1 MIYYYILSLLIIT
14 LIILTIYYI
23 YTVYTSV
30 PFNNGKN
37 DKHLNYMSYEET
49 VRFLESDEDRYIAKL
64 SPIDLYARKVSSK
77 EEYINI
83 IKGEATHFN
92 RGDKLILDK
101 CTKKADELLR
111 NININTISSESNL
124 DYSKYLNYKDIANIK
139 WVLAITR
146 NDNGGKYEDGLP
158 HTRKHIIFLS
168 QDVLNYSEDE
178 IIKLLIH
185 EKVHIY
191 QRQNDALFKTI
202 LNNMGY
208 TEIQISGSPD
218 SPGSPGSPGSPDSPD
233 SPDISKDKL
242 RYVRSNPDVNN
253 KIYKNV
259 HTGEVMICLYSSD
272 KPKRINDIIIEN
284 YAMEHPYEKIA
295 YEISEHIY
303 NIHKI
308 EKYKQI

>member
-14 LIILTIYYI
+14 LVILTIYYI
-23 YTVYTSV
+23 YSVYTSV
-30 PFNNGKN
+30 SFENGKN

-49 VRFLESDEDRYIAKL
+49 VRFLESDEDRYVAKL

-92 RGDKLILDK
+92 KGDKLILDK

-146 NDNGGKYEDGLP
+146 NDNGSKYEDGLS
-158 HTRKHIIFLS
+158 HTRKHVIFLS

-185 EKVHIY
+185 EKIHIY
-191 QRQNDALFKTI
+191 QRNNEALFKTI
-202 LNNMGY
+202 IYNMGY
-208 TEIQISGSPD
+208 AESTDGQEISQ
-218 SPGSPGSPGSPDSPD
+218 
-233 SPDISKDKL
+233 DKL

-253 KIYKNV
+253 KIYKNIN
-259 HTGEVMICLYSSD
+259 TGELMICLYTSD
-272 KPKRINDIIIEN
+272 KPKNINDIIIEK
-284 YAMEHPYEKIA
+284 YSMEHPYEKIA

-308 EKYKQI
+308 ETYKKI

>member
-14 LIILTIYYI
+14 LVILTIYYI
-23 YTVYTSV
+23 YTVYTSL
-30 PFNNGKN
+30 PFDKGKN
-37 DKHLNYMSYEET
+37 DTHLNYMSYEET
-49 VRFLESDEDRYIAKL
+49 ALFLERDEDRYVANL
-64 SPIDLYARKVSSK
+64 SPLDLYARKVSSK

-92 RGDKLILDK
+92 KGDKLILDK

-111 NININTISSESNL
+111 NININTISSESNM

-168 QDVLNYSEDE
+168 QDFLNYSEDE

-185 EKVHIY
+185 EKIHIY
-191 QRQNDALFKTI
+191 QRHNEALFKTI
-202 LNNMGY
+202 IYNMGY
-208 TEIQISGSPD
+208 TEISLDNEISH
-218 SPGSPGSPGSPDSPD
+218 
-233 SPDISKDKL
+233 DKL
-242 RYVRSNPDVNN
+242 KYVRSNPDVNN
-253 KIYKNV
+253 NIYKNV
-259 HTGEVMICLYSSD
+259 HTGKLMICLYSSD
-272 KPKRINDIIIEN
+272 KPKNINDIIIQN
-284 YAMEHPYEKIA
+284 YSMEHPYEKIA

>member
-14 LIILTIYYI
+14 LVILTIYYI
-23 YTVYTSV
+23 YSVYTSV
-30 PFNNGKN
+30 SFENGKN

-49 VRFLESDEDRYIAKL
+49 VRFLESDEDRYVANL
-64 SPIDLYARKVSSK
+64 SALDLYARKVSSK

-92 RGDKLILDK
+92 KGDKLILDK

-111 NININTISSESNL
+111 NININTIGSASNIE
-124 DYSKYLNYKDIANIK
+124 YSKYLNYKDIANIK

-146 NDNGGKYEDGLP
+146 NDNGEKYEDGLP
-158 HTRKHIIFLS
+158 HTRKNIIFLS

-185 EKVHIY
+185 EKIHIY

-202 LNNMGY
+202 IYNMGY
-208 TEIQISGSPD
+208 VEISESPT
-218 SPGSPGSPGSPDSPD
+218 SPASPTVSQ
-233 SPDISKDKL
+233 DKL
-242 RYVRSNPDVNN
+242 KYVRSNPDVNN

-259 HTGEVMICLYSSD
+259 HTGELMICLYSSD
-272 KPKRINDIIIEN
+272 KPKRINDIIIQN

-308 EKYKQI
+308 EKYRKI

>member
-14 LIILTIYYI
+14 LVILTIYYI
-23 YTVYTSV
+23 YSVYTSV
-30 PFNNGKN
+30 SFENGKN

-49 VRFLESDEDRYIAKL
+49 VRFLESDEDRYVAKL
-64 SPIDLYARKVSSK
+64 SPIDLYARKVSSN

-92 RGDKLILDK
+92 KGDKLILDK

-146 NDNGGKYEDGLP
+146 SDNGSKYEDGLS
-158 HTRKHIIFLS
+158 HTRKHVIFLS

-185 EKVHIY
+185 EKIHIY
-191 QRQNDALFKTI
+191 QRNNEALFKTI
-202 LNNMGY
+202 IYNMGY
-208 TEIQISGSPD
+208 AESTDGQEISQ
-218 SPGSPGSPGSPDSPD
+218 
-233 SPDISKDKL
+233 DKL

-253 KIYKNV
+253 KIYKSI
-259 HTGEVMICLYSSD
+259 HTGELMICLYTSD
-272 KPKRINDIIIEN
+272 KPKNINDIIIEK
-284 YAMEHPYEKIA
+284 YSMEHPYEKIA

-308 EKYKQI
+308 ETYKKI

>member
-14 LIILTIYYI
+14 LVILTIYYI

-30 PFNNGKN
+30 PYTNVNN

-49 VRFLESDEDRYIAKL
+49 VQFLERDEDRYVAKL
-64 SPIDLYARKVSSK
+64 SQLDLYARKVSSK

-92 RGDKLILDK
+92 KGDKLILDK

-124 DYSKYLNYKDIANIK
+124 DYSKYINYKDIANIK

-146 NDNGGKYEDGLP
+146 NDNGGKYEDGLS
-158 HTRKHIIFLS
+158 HTRKNTIFLS

-185 EKVHIY
+185 EKIHIY
-191 QRQNDALFKTI
+191 QRQNEALFKTI
-202 LNNMGY
+202 IYNMGY
-208 TEIQISGSPD
+208 VEISPSNEISS
-218 SPGSPGSPGSPDSPD
+218 
-233 SPDISKDKL
+233 DKL
-242 RYVRSNPDVNN
+242 KYVRSNPDVNN

-259 HTGEVMICLYSSD
+259 HTGELMICLYSSD
-272 KPKRINDIIIEN
+272 KPKNINDIIIQN
-284 YAMEHPYEKIA
+284 FSMEHPYEKIA

>member
-14 LIILTIYYI
+14 LVILTIYYI
-23 YTVYTSV
+23 YSVYTSV
-30 PFNNGKN
+30 SFENGKN

-49 VRFLESDEDRYIAKL
+49 ARFLESDEDRYVAKL

-92 RGDKLILDK
+92 KGDKLILDK

-124 DYSKYLNYKDIANIK
+124 NYSKYLNYKDIANIK

-146 NDNGGKYEDGLP
+146 SDNGSKYEDGLS
-158 HTRKHIIFLS
+158 HTRKHVIFLS

-185 EKVHIY
+185 EKIHIY
-191 QRQNDALFKTI
+191 QRNNEALFKTI
-202 LNNMGY
+202 IYNMGY
-208 TEIQISGSPD
+208 AESTD
-218 SPGSPGSPGSPDSPD
+218 SQE
-233 SPDISKDKL
+233 ISKDKL

-253 KIYKNV
+253 KIYKSI
-259 HTGEVMICLYSSD
+259 HTGELMICLYTSD
-272 KPKRINDIIIEN
+272 KPKNINDIIIEK
-284 YAMEHPYEKIA
+284 YSMEHPYEKIA

-308 EKYKQI
+308 ETYKKI

>member
-14 LIILTIYYI
+14 LVILTIYYI
-23 YTVYTSV
+23 YTVYTYV
-30 PFNNGKN
+30 PYTNGNN

-49 VRFLESDEDRYIAKL
+49 VQFLERDVDRYVAKL
-64 SPIDLYARKVSSK
+64 SQLDLYARKVSSK

-92 RGDKLILDK
+92 KGDKLILDK

-124 DYSKYLNYKDIANIK
+124 DYSKYINYKDIANIK

-146 NDNGGKYEDGLP
+146 NDNGGKYEDGLS
-158 HTRKHIIFLS
+158 HTRKNTIFLS

-178 IIKLLIH
+178 LIKLLIH
-185 EKVHIY
+185 EKIHIY
-191 QRQNDALFKTI
+191 QRQNEALFKTI
-202 LNNMGY
+202 IYNMGY
-208 TEIQISGSPD
+208 VEISPSNEISS
-218 SPGSPGSPGSPDSPD
+218 
-233 SPDISKDKL
+233 DKL
-242 RYVRSNPDVNN
+242 KYVRSNPDVNN

-259 HTGEVMICLYSSD
+259 HTGELMICLYSSD
-272 KPKRINDIIIEN
+272 KPKNINDIIIQN
-284 YAMEHPYEKIA
+284 FSMEHPYEKIA

>member
-14 LIILTIYYI
+14 LVILTIYYI

-30 PFNNGKN
+30 PFKN
-37 DKHLNYMSYEET
+37 VKNEEHLNYMSYEET
-49 VRFLESDEDRYIAKL
+49 ARFLESDEDRYVANL
-64 SPIDLYARKVSSK
+64 SPLDLYARKVSSK

-111 NININTISSESNL
+111 NININNISKESNL

-158 HTRKHIIFLS
+158 HTRKNIIFLS

-185 EKVHIY
+185 EKIHIY
-191 QRQNDALFKTI
+191 QRHNEDLFKTI
-202 LNNMGY
+202 IYNMGY
-208 TEIQISGSPD
+208 AEISTSPASPVISQ
-218 SPGSPGSPGSPDSPD
+218 
-233 SPDISKDKL
+233 DKL
-242 RYVRSNPDVNN
+242 KYVRSNPDVNN

-259 HTGEVMICLYSSD
+259 HTGELMICLYTSD
-272 KPKRINDIIIEN
+272 KPKSINDIIIQN
-284 YAMEHPYEKIA
+284 YSMEHPYEKIA

-308 EKYKQI
+308 DKYKQI

>member
-14 LIILTIYYI
+14 LVILAIYYI

-30 PFNNGKN
+30 PFKNGKN
-37 DKHLNYMSYEET
+37 EEHLYYMSYEET
-49 VRFLESDEDRYIAKL
+49 VRFLESDEDRYVANL
-64 SPIDLYARKVSSK
+64 SPIDLYARKVASK

-92 RGDKLILDK
+92 KGDKLMLDK

-111 NININTISSESNL
+111 NININTIGSESNL

-146 NDNGGKYEDGLP
+146 SDNGGKYEDGLS
-158 HTRKHIIFLS
+158 HTRKNIIFLS

-185 EKVHIY
+185 EKIHIY
-191 QRQNDALFKTI
+191 QRYNEASFKTLI
-202 LNNMGY
+202 YNMGY
-208 TEIQISGSPD
+208 AESTDSQAISQ
-218 SPGSPGSPGSPDSPD
+218 
-233 SPDISKDKL
+233 DKL
-242 RYVRSNPDVNN
+242 KYVRSNPDVNN
-253 KIYKNV
+253 KIYKNL
-259 HTGEVMICLYSSD
+259 HTGELMICLYSSD
-272 KPKRINDIIIEN
+272 KPKNINDIIIEN

>member
-1 MIYYYILSLLIIT
+1 
-14 LIILTIYYI
+14 
-23 YTVYTSV
+23 
-30 PFNNGKN
+30 
-37 DKHLNYMSYEET
+37 MSYEET
-49 VRFLESDEDRYIAKL
+49 VRFLESDEDRYVAKL
-64 SPIDLYARKVSSK
+64 SPIDLYARKVSSN
-77 EEYINI
+77 EEYINL

-92 RGDKLILDK
+92 KGDKLILDK

-146 NDNGGKYEDGLP
+146 SDNGGKYEDGLS
-158 HTRKHIIFLS
+158 HTRKHVIFLS

-185 EKVHIY
+185 EKIHIY
-191 QRQNDALFKTI
+191 QRNNEALFKTI
-202 LNNMGY
+202 IYNMGY
-208 TEIQISGSPD
+208 AESTDGQE
-218 SPGSPGSPGSPDSPD
+218 
-233 SPDISKDKL
+233 ISKDQL

-253 KIYKNV
+253 KIYKNI
-259 HTGEVMICLYSSD
+259 HTGELMICLYTSD
-272 KPKRINDIIIEN
+272 KPKNINDIIIEK
-284 YAMEHPYEKIA
+284 YSMEHPYEKIA

-308 EKYKQI
+308 ETYKKI

>member
-14 LIILTIYYI
+14 LVILTIYYI
-23 YTVYTSV
+23 YSVYTSV
-30 PFNNGKN
+30 SFETGKN

-49 VRFLESDEDRYIAKL
+49 VRFLESDEDRYVAKL
-64 SPIDLYARKVSSK
+64 SPIDLYARKVSSN
-77 EEYINI
+77 EEYINL

-92 RGDKLILDK
+92 KGDKLLLDK

-146 NDNGGKYEDGLP
+146 NDNGSKYEDGLS
-158 HTRKHIIFLS
+158 HTRKHVIFLS

-185 EKVHIY
+185 EKIHIY
-191 QRQNDALFKTI
+191 QRQNEALFKTI
-202 LNNMGY
+202 IYNMGY
-208 TEIQISGSPD
+208 AESTDGQEISN
-218 SPGSPGSPGSPDSPD
+218 
-233 SPDISKDKL
+233 DKL

-253 KIYKNV
+253 KIYKNI
-259 HTGEVMICLYSSD
+259 HTGELMICLYTSD
-272 KPKRINDIIIEN
+272 KPKNINDIIIEK
-284 YAMEHPYEKIA
+284 YSMEHPYEKIA

-308 EKYKQI
+308 ETYKKI

>member
-14 LIILTIYYI
+14 LVILAIYYI

-30 PFNNGKN
+30 PFKNGKN
-37 DKHLNYMSYEET
+37 EEHLYYMSYEET
-49 VRFLESDEDRYIAKL
+49 VRFLESDEDRYVANL
-64 SPIDLYARKVSSK
+64 SPIDLYARKVASK

-92 RGDKLILDK
+92 KGDKLMLDK

-146 NDNGGKYEDGLP
+146 NDNGGKYEDGLS
-158 HTRKHIIFLS
+158 HTRKNIIFLS

-185 EKVHIY
+185 EKIHIY
-191 QRQNDALFKTI
+191 QRYNEASFKTI
-202 LNNMGY
+202 IYNMGY
-208 TEIQISGSPD
+208 AESTDSQAISQ
-218 SPGSPGSPGSPDSPD
+218 
-233 SPDISKDKL
+233 DKL
-242 RYVRSNPDVNN
+242 KYVRSNPDVNN
-253 KIYKNV
+253 KIYKNL
-259 HTGEVMICLYSSD
+259 HTGELMICLYSSD
-272 KPKRINDIIIEN
+272 KPKNINDIIIEN

>member
-1 MIYYYILSLLIIT
+1 MIIT
-14 LIILTIYYI
+14 LVILTIYYI

-30 PFNNGKN
+30 PFKNGKGEE
-37 DKHLNYMSYEET
+37 HLYYMSYEET
-49 VRFLESDEDRYIAKL
+49 ARFLESDEDKYVANL

-92 RGDKLILDK
+92 KGDKLILDK

-146 NDNGGKYEDGLP
+146 NDNGEKYEDGLP
-158 HTRKHIIFLS
+158 HTRKNIIFLS

-185 EKVHIY
+185 EKIHIY

-202 LNNMGY
+202 IYNMGY
-208 TEIQISGSPD
+208 VEISASPTSLT
-218 SPGSPGSPGSPDSPD
+218 SPTSTTVSQ
-233 SPDISKDKL
+233 DKL
-242 RYVRSNPDVNN
+242 KYVRSNPDVNN

-259 HTGEVMICLYSSD
+259 HTGELMICLYSSD
-272 KPKRINDIIIEN
+272 KPKRINDIIIQN

-308 EKYKQI
+308 EKYRKI

>member
-14 LIILTIYYI
+14 LVILTIYYI
-23 YTVYTSV
+23 YSVYTSV
-30 PFNNGKN
+30 SFENGKN

-49 VRFLESDEDRYIAKL
+49 AQFLESDEDRYVAKL

-92 RGDKLILDK
+92 KGDKLILDK

-139 WVLAITR
+139 WILAITR
-146 NDNGGKYEDGLP
+146 NDNGGKYEDGLS
-158 HTRKHIIFLS
+158 HTRKNTIFLS

-185 EKVHIY
+185 EKIHIY
-191 QRQNDALFKTI
+191 QRQNEALFKTI
-202 LNNMGY
+202 IYNMGY
-208 TEIQISGSPD
+208 VEISPNNEISS
-218 SPGSPGSPGSPDSPD
+218 
-233 SPDISKDKL
+233 DKL
-242 RYVRSNPDVNN
+242 KYVRSNPDVNN

-259 HTGEVMICLYSSD
+259 HTGELMICLYSSD
-272 KPKRINDIIIEN
+272 KPKNINDIIIQN
-284 YAMEHPYEKIA
+284 FSMEHPYEKIA

>member
-14 LIILTIYYI
+14 LVILTIYYI
-23 YTVYTSV
+23 YSVYTSV
-30 PFNNGKN
+30 SFENGKN

-49 VRFLESDEDRYIAKL
+49 VRFLESDEDRYVAKL
-64 SPIDLYARKVSSK
+64 SPIDLYARKVSSN
-77 EEYINI
+77 EEYINL

-92 RGDKLILDK
+92 KGDKLILDK

-146 NDNGGKYEDGLP
+146 NDNGSKYEDGLS
-158 HTRKHIIFLS
+158 HTRKHVIFLS

-185 EKVHIY
+185 EKIHIY
-191 QRQNDALFKTI
+191 QRNNEALFKTI
-202 LNNMGY
+202 IYNMGY
-208 TEIQISGSPD
+208 AESTDGQEISQ
-218 SPGSPGSPGSPDSPD
+218 
-233 SPDISKDKL
+233 DKL

-253 KIYKNV
+253 KIYKNIN
-259 HTGEVMICLYSSD
+259 TGELMICLYTSD
-272 KPKRINDIIIEN
+272 KPKNINDIIIEK
-284 YAMEHPYEKIA
+284 YSMEHPYEKIA

-303 NIHKI
+303 NIHNIETYKKI
-308 EKYKQI
+308 

>member
-14 LIILTIYYI
+14 LVILTIYYI

-30 PFNNGKN
+30 PFKNGKN
-37 DKHLNYMSYEET
+37 EEHLYYMSYEET
-49 VRFLESDEDRYIAKL
+49 VRFLESDEDRYVANL

-92 RGDKLILDK
+92 KGDKLMLDK

-139 WVLAITR
+139 WVFAITR
-146 NDNGGKYEDGLP
+146 NDNGGKYEDGLS

-185 EKVHIY
+185 EKIHIY
-191 QRQNDALFKTI
+191 QRYNEASFKTI
-202 LNNMGY
+202 IYNMGY
-208 TEIQISGSPD
+208 AESTDSQAISQ
-218 SPGSPGSPGSPDSPD
+218 
-233 SPDISKDKL
+233 DKL
-242 RYVRSNPDVNN
+242 KYVRSNPDVNN
-253 KIYKNV
+253 KIYKNL
-259 HTGEVMICLYSSD
+259 HTGELMICLYSSD
-272 KPKRINDIIIEN
+272 KPKNINDIIIEN

-308 EKYKQI
+308 EKYKKI

>member
-14 LIILTIYYI
+14 LVILTIYYI
-23 YTVYTSV
+23 YSVYTSV
-30 PFNNGKN
+30 SFENGKN

-49 VRFLESDEDRYIAKL
+49 ARFLESDEDRYVAKL
-64 SPIDLYARKVSSK
+64 SPIDLYARKVSSN
-77 EEYINI
+77 EEYINL

-92 RGDKLILDK
+92 KGDKLILDK

-124 DYSKYLNYKDIANIK
+124 NYSKYLNYKDIANIK

-146 NDNGGKYEDGLP
+146 SDNGSKYEDGLS
-158 HTRKHIIFLS
+158 HTRKHVIFLS

-185 EKVHIY
+185 EKIHIY
-191 QRQNDALFKTI
+191 QRNNEALFKTI
-202 LNNMGY
+202 IYNMGY
-208 TEIQISGSPD
+208 AESTDSQEISQ
-218 SPGSPGSPGSPDSPD
+218 
-233 SPDISKDKL
+233 DKL

-253 KIYKNV
+253 KIYKNI
-259 HTGEVMICLYSSD
+259 HTGELMICLYTSD
-272 KPKRINDIIIEN
+272 KPKNINDIIIEK
-284 YAMEHPYEKIA
+284 YSMEHPYEKIA

-303 NIHKI
+303 NVHKI
-308 EKYKQI
+308 ETYKKI

>member
-14 LIILTIYYI
+14 LVILTIYYI
-23 YTVYTSV
+23 YSVYTSV
-30 PFNNGKN
+30 SFENGKN

-49 VRFLESDEDRYIAKL
+49 VRFLESDEDRYVAKL
-64 SPIDLYARKVSSK
+64 SPIDLYARKVSSN

-92 RGDKLILDK
+92 KGDKLILDK

-146 NDNGGKYEDGLP
+146 NDNGSKYEDGLS
-158 HTRKHIIFLS
+158 HTRKHVIFLS

-185 EKVHIY
+185 EKIHIY
-191 QRQNDALFKTI
+191 QRQNEAFFKTI
-202 LNNMGY
+202 IYNMGY
-208 TEIQISGSPD
+208 AESTDGQEISQ
-218 SPGSPGSPGSPDSPD
+218 
-233 SPDISKDKL
+233 DKL

-253 KIYKNV
+253 KIYKNI
-259 HTGEVMICLYSSD
+259 HTGELMICLYTSD
-272 KPKRINDIIIEN
+272 KPKNINDIIIEK
-284 YAMEHPYEKIA
+284 YSMEHPYEKIA

-308 EKYKQI
+308 ETYKKI

>member
-14 LIILTIYYI
+14 LVILTIYYI
-23 YTVYTSV
+23 YSVYTSV
-30 PFNNGKN
+30 SFENGKN

-49 VRFLESDEDRYIAKL
+49 VRFLESDEDRYVAKL

-92 RGDKLILDK
+92 KGDKLILDK

-146 NDNGGKYEDGLP
+146 NDNGSKYEDGLS
-158 HTRKHIIFLS
+158 HTRKHVIFLS

-185 EKVHIY
+185 EKIHIY
-191 QRQNDALFKTI
+191 QRNNEALFKTI
-202 LNNMGY
+202 IYNMGY
-208 TEIQISGSPD
+208 AESTDGQEISQ
-218 SPGSPGSPGSPDSPD
+218 
-233 SPDISKDKL
+233 DKL

-253 KIYKNV
+253 KIYKNI
-259 HTGEVMICLYSSD
+259 HTGELMICLYTSD
-272 KPKRINDIIIEN
+272 KPKNINDIIIEK
-284 YAMEHPYEKIA
+284 YSMEHPYEKIA

-303 NIHKI
+303 NICKI

>member
-14 LIILTIYYI
+14 LVILAIYYI

-30 PFNNGKN
+30 PFKNGKN
-37 DKHLNYMSYEET
+37 EEHLYYMSYEET
-49 VRFLESDEDRYIAKL
+49 VRFLESDEDRYVANL

-92 RGDKLILDK
+92 KGDKLMLDK

-146 NDNGGKYEDGLP
+146 NDNGGKYEDGLS

-185 EKVHIY
+185 EKIHIY
-191 QRQNDALFKTI
+191 QRYNEASFKTI
-202 LNNMGY
+202 IYNMGY
-208 TEIQISGSPD
+208 AESTDSQEISQ
-218 SPGSPGSPGSPDSPD
+218 
-233 SPDISKDKL
+233 DKL
-242 RYVRSNPDVNN
+242 KYVRSNPDVNN
-253 KIYKNV
+253 KIYKNL
-259 HTGEVMICLYSSD
+259 HTGELMICLYSSD
-272 KPKRINDIIIEN
+272 KPKNINDIIIEN

-308 EKYKQI
+308 EKYRKI

>member
-14 LIILTIYYI
+14 LAILTIYYI

-30 PFNNGKN
+30 PFKN

-49 VRFLESDEDRYIAKL
+49 VQFLERDVDRYVAKL
-64 SPIDLYARKVSSK
+64 SQLDLYARKVSSK

-92 RGDKLILDK
+92 KGDKLILDK

-139 WVLAITR
+139 WILAITR
-146 NDNGGKYEDGLP
+146 NDNGGKYEDGLS
-158 HTRKHIIFLS
+158 HTRKNTIFLS

-185 EKVHIY
+185 EKIHIY
-191 QRQNDALFKTI
+191 QRQNEALFKTI
-202 LNNMGY
+202 IYNMGY
-208 TEIQISGSPD
+208 VEISPNNEISS
-218 SPGSPGSPGSPDSPD
+218 
-233 SPDISKDKL
+233 DKL
-242 RYVRSNPDVNN
+242 KYVRSNPDVNN

-259 HTGEVMICLYSSD
+259 HTGELMICLYSSD
-272 KPKRINDIIIEN
+272 KPKNINDIIIQN
-284 YAMEHPYEKIA
+284 FSMEHPYEKIA

>member
-14 LIILTIYYI
+14 LVILTIYYI
-23 YTVYTSV
+23 YSVYTSV
-30 PFNNGKN
+30 PFENGKN

-49 VRFLESDEDRYIAKL
+49 VRFLESDEDRYVANL
-64 SPIDLYARKVSSK
+64 SALDLYARKVSSK

-92 RGDKLILDK
+92 KGDKLILDK

-146 NDNGGKYEDGLP
+146 SDNGGKYEDGLS
-158 HTRKHIIFLS
+158 HTRKNIIFLS

-185 EKVHIY
+185 EKIHIY
-191 QRQNDALFKTI
+191 QRYNEASFKTI
-202 LNNMGY
+202 IYNMGY
-208 TEIQISGSPD
+208 AESTDSQAISQ
-218 SPGSPGSPGSPDSPD
+218 
-233 SPDISKDKL
+233 DKL
-242 RYVRSNPDVNN
+242 KYVRSNPDVNN
-253 KIYKNV
+253 KIYKNL
-259 HTGEVMICLYSSD
+259 HTGELMICLYSSD
-272 KPKRINDIIIEN
+272 KPKNINDIIIEN

>member
-14 LIILTIYYI
+14 LVILTIYYI
-23 YTVYTSV
+23 YSVYTSV
-30 PFNNGKN
+30 SFENGKN

-49 VRFLESDEDRYIAKL
+49 VRFLESDEDRYVAKL

-92 RGDKLILDK
+92 KGDKLILDK

-146 NDNGGKYEDGLP
+146 NDNGSKYEDGLS
-158 HTRKHIIFLS
+158 HTRKHVIFLS

-185 EKVHIY
+185 EKIHIY
-191 QRQNDALFKTI
+191 QRNNEALFKTI
-202 LNNMGY
+202 IYNMGY
-208 TEIQISGSPD
+208 AESTDGQEISQ
-218 SPGSPGSPGSPDSPD
+218 
-233 SPDISKDKL
+233 DKL

-253 KIYKNV
+253 KIYKSI
-259 HTGEVMICLYSSD
+259 HTGELMICLYTSD
-272 KPKRINDIIIEN
+272 KPKNINDIIIEK
-284 YAMEHPYEKIA
+284 YSMEHPYEKIA

-308 EKYKQI
+308 ETYKKI

>member
-1 MIYYYILSLLIIT
+1 
-14 LIILTIYYI
+14 
-23 YTVYTSV
+23 
-30 PFNNGKN
+30 
-37 DKHLNYMSYEET
+37 MSYEET
-49 VRFLESDEDRYIAKL
+49 VRFLESDEDRYVANL

-92 RGDKLILDK
+92 KGDKLMLDK

-139 WVLAITR
+139 WVFAITR
-146 NDNGGKYEDGLP
+146 NDNGGKYEDGLS

-185 EKVHIY
+185 EKIHIY
-191 QRQNDALFKTI
+191 QRYNEASFKTI
-202 LNNMGY
+202 IYNMGY
-208 TEIQISGSPD
+208 AESTDSQEISQ
-218 SPGSPGSPGSPDSPD
+218 
-233 SPDISKDKL
+233 DKL
-242 RYVRSNPDVNN
+242 KYVRSNPDVNN
-253 KIYKNV
+253 KIYKNL
-259 HTGEVMICLYSSD
+259 HTGELMICLYSSD
-272 KPKRINDIIIEN
+272 KPKNINDIIIEN

-308 EKYKQI
+308 EKYKKI